1 MSTRIDEAP
10 PASVPETQAPSPRLM
25 HRLRLVAI
33 SVVLAALAFIQDPG
47 RIAADTKLD
56 LAVDPGGFLLRALSL
71 WEPLGFFGQLQ
82 NQAYGYLFPVGPVFV
97 LGDLMGLPAW
107 VVQRLWW
114 SALLIG
120 AFLGVV
126 RLARLL
132 GVQRDSARLIAGLAY
147 ALAPRMVTEI
157 GVLSVEVLPFAV
169 APWVLIPLVSVAG
182 GRLTPRRGAALSG
195 IAVLVAGGVNAVA
208 TAAVLPL
215 GAWWILTRFRGRARL
230 ALLGWWAA
238 AVALATLWWA
248 VPLLLLGRYS
258 PPFLDWIESSSVTTL
273 ITSPDTVLRGASQW
287 VAYVVE
293 PGGPTW
299 PGGWALVTTPVLI
312 LASGI
317 VAAVGLA
324 GLSLR
329 STPYRAF
336 LVGGLLIGAV
346 LVSMGHTGA
355 VQGIAA
361 PALQEALDGVLAPL
375 RNTHKFDLILRLPL
389 ALGVG
394 FALDALMARASLRY
408 RHGPRLIAGAM
419 TVVVALGAWPMAT
432 GTLARDRS
440 FAAIPDYWAE
450 AAQWLGEK
458 SPDGRALVVPGA
470 SFGIYSWGRTQ
481 DEPLQALAT
490 SPWAVRD
497 AVPLS
502 SAGNIRWL
510 DAIQERLDSGRGSP
524 RLADALA
531 RAGVEYVVVRNDI
544 DRRRSA
550 TPRSVL
556 IRQALVRSGGFTP
569 VAGFGPTLPPY
580 RTPTTVIDDGLQ
592 DTVAAV
598 EVWRVDSPLAPGD
611 PRVALRDATR
621 VTVSSGAAE
630 AVVDLVDADVLGG
643 EPVVAQGDEGPLE
656 QIDGIG
662 LSYAVTDGFRR
673 SEVSVGSTRENR
685 SQTLGE
691 DEPYLQD
698 RRVHDYFPV
707 TPEGRQAVAV
717 YEGGTVTASSSGS
730 EVTALRARSSAAQP
744 WAALD
749 GDPATAWVSGELE
762 SGVGQWWEVTADEP
776 FSASS
781 VTVRLVVGAIAGIEP
796 ASVTVTTDAGEITV
810 PVAATDQPQRL
821 PVPAGGTRVLR
832 LTLASVVD
840 GGPGEAFGLREVQVP
855 GLKVTRRVSTAGV
868 ADGGPIVLTAR
879 KGEQTGCAAVAG
891 QLVCTPQLGRVGEE
905 RTGIQRIVEVATPGD
920 YRLRM
925 WVRPRSGA
933 ALDRLL
939 TPALPV
945 SPRAEASSVF
955 TSDAASRPQAAVD
968 GVLST
973 SWLASPLDDRPE
985 LTLTWG
991 EPRRIRGVRLD
1002 IDPDLVA
1009 SRPLRVTVTVNGRET
1024 TDIVSARGTIT
1035 VPAQEATGLTIRFD
1049 NSDVVRSLDPGTG
1062 SLTALPIGV
1071 NEVRILGAE
1080 DLVKGPRL
1088 VDDAGVP
1095 CGFGPE
1101 LVVDGEVR
1109 AESAVNAS
1117 VSQTLTDALL
1127 PASACDGRVVTL
1139 TAGAHVIEALST
1151 AQYAVE
1157 VVALEPVDAPIAGAV
1172 ASPDVREWGA
1182 THRTVDVPA
1191 SDAPRILETSENANA
1206 GWSATLDGEQLSPVR
1221 VDGWRQG
1228 WIVPAGAAG
1237 LVVLDFGAQSAY
1249 LGGLLA
1255 GLVAACVLVAAA
1267 LLGGRRS
1274 GVPLPDPPPG
1284 SGRWLAGSAAVV
1296 GLVLGG
1302 WPGLVVATAAVAVAW
1317 AVQRSLVAGALGLLA
1332 AVGAAVMPW
1341 PGRLDAP
1348 TWLLVATAL
1357 LAIAALAAAAAPVR
1371 TPRVSADEPR
1381 RGPASPG

>member
-1 MSTRIDEAP
+1 MSTRVDESP
-10 PASVPETQAPSPRLM
+10 PASAHEAQASSPRLM

-82 NQAYGYLFPVGPVFV
+82 NQAYGYLFPVGPVFM
-97 LGDLMGLPAW
+97 LGDLVGLPAW

-120 AFLGVV
+120 AFLGIV

-132 GVQRDSARLIAGLAY
+132 GVQRESARIIAGLAY

-182 GRLTPRRGAALSG
+182 GRLSPRRGAALSG

-208 TAAVLPL
+208 TAALLPL

-273 ITSPDTVLRGASQW
+273 ITSPDTVLRGATQW

-361 PALQEALDGVLAPL
+361 PALQDALDGVLAPL

-394 FALDALMARASLRY
+394 FALDALMGRAALR
-408 RHGPRLIAGAM
+408 HPFGPRVVAGAM

-450 AAQWLGEK
+450 AAQWLGEE

-481 DEPLQALAT
+481 DEPLQPLAT

-510 DAIQERLDSGRGSP
+510 DAVQERLDSGRGSP

-569 VAGFGPTLPPY
+569 VAGFGPALPPY

-598 EVWRVDSPLAPGD
+598 EVWRVDSPLAPAD
-611 PRVALRDATR
+611 ARVTLRDATR
-621 VTVSSGAAE
+621 VMVTSGSAE
-630 AVVDLVDADVLGG
+630 SLVDLADAEVLGR
-643 EPVVAQGDEGPLE
+643 EPVVAQGDETPLKE
-656 QIDGIG
+656 IDGIG
-662 LSYAVTDGFRR
+662 LSFAVTDGFRR
-673 SEVSVGSTRENR
+673 SEVSVGSTRDNR

-691 DEPYLQD
+691 QESYVQD

-707 TPEGRQAVAV
+707 TPDGRQAVAV

-749 GDPATAWVSGELE
+749 GDPVTAWVSGELE

-776 FSASS
+776 FTASS

-821 PVPAGGTRVLR
+821 PVPPGATRVLR

-840 GGPGEAFGLREVQVP
+840 GGQGEAFGLREVQVP
-855 GLKVTRRVSTAGV
+855 GLEVTRRVRTAGV

-905 RTGIQRIVEVATPGD
+905 RTGIQRIVEVASPGD

-955 TSDAASRPQAAVD
+955 TSDAANRPQAAID

-1035 VPAQEATGLTIRFD
+1035 VPAQEATALTIRFD

-1080 DLVKGPRL
+1080 DLIKGPRL

-1109 AESAVNAS
+1109 AESAVTAS

-1127 PASACDGRVVTL
+1127 PASACDGRIVSL
-1139 TAGAHVIEALST
+1139 AAGSHVIEALST

-1157 VVALEPVDAPIAGAV
+1157 VVALEPVDAPV
-1172 ASPDVREWGA
+1172 ASEAEAPEVTEWGA
-1182 THRTVDVPA
+1182 THRMVDVPA
-1191 SDAPRILETSENANA
+1191 SDVPRILETTENANS
-1206 GWSATLDGEQLSPVR
+1206 GWRATLDGEQLSAVR

-1228 WIVPAGAAG
+1228 WIVPAGAGG
-1237 LVVLDFGAQSAY
+1237 LIVLDFGAQSAY

-1255 GLVAACVLVAAA
+1255 GLVAALVLVSLAVV
-1267 LLGGRRS
+1267 GRGRS
-1274 GVPLPDPPPG
+1274 GMPLPEPPVG
-1284 SGRWLAGSAAVV
+1284 SGRWLAGSALAV
-1296 GLVLGG
+1296 GLVIGG
-1302 WPGLVVATAAVAVAW
+1302 WPGLVVAAGAVALAW
-1317 AVQRSLVAGALGLLA
+1317 AVSRSFTAGALGLLA
-1332 AVGAAVMPW
+1332 AAGAAVMPW